1 MADFG
6 DAYMIGNFGGR
17 RPTTRDQQFSGV
29 TGASDRLDWQFRGRD
44 LVKVE
49 IFLTNFELDLSKV
62 SFILVLVVVVVF
74 FLFLYLLVLIF
85 GVCG

>member
-1 MADFG
+1 M
-6 DAYMIGNFGGR
+6 
-17 RPTTRDQQFSGV
+17 
-29 TGASDRLDWQFRGRD
+29 
-44 LVKVE
+44 KVE

-62 SFILVLVVVVVF
+62 SFILVLVDVVF

>member
-1 MADFG
+1 M
-6 DAYMIGNFGGR
+6 
-17 RPTTRDQQFSGV
+17 
-29 TGASDRLDWQFRGRD
+29 
-44 LVKVE
+44 KVE

-62 SFILVLVVVVVF
+62 SFVLVLVVVFLFF